1 MLKFNK
7 NDWPCHS
14 FLDLISK
21 PYWFVGIVNIEN
33 NTGIHPVNIVINFF
47 ALSICKA
54 TDILVMYLELP
65 SNIEY
70 KKKKTTT
77 FNYLFADKN
86 NYKPLFSYLVFYLF
100 QVGISNMRLII
111 MLKKKVIIAI
121 FVYATMCNTYYIII

>member
-1 MLKFNK
+1 
-7 NDWPCHS
+7 
-14 FLDLISK
+14 
-21 PYWFVGIVNIEN
+21 
-33 NTGIHPVNIVINFF
+33 
-47 ALSICKA
+47 
-54 TDILVMYLELP
+54 MYLELP

-70 KKKKTTT
+70 KKKTTT

-121 FVYATMCNTYYIII
+121 FVYATMCM